1 MAEYYREEL
10 QMLQKQLADLNT
22 NLIAANSKYETKLS
36 KDRISVVKA
45 EISLCK
51 RDLARESA

>member
-1 MAEYYREEL
+1 MAEYYRQEL
-10 QMLQKQLADLNT
+10 QMLQKQLADLST
-22 NLIAANSKYETKLS
+22 NLITATSKYEIKLI

-51 RDLARESA
+51 RDLAREIA

>member
-1 MAEYYREEL
+1 MAEYYKQEL
-10 QMLQKQLADLNT
+10 AMLQKQLADLNT
-22 NLIAANSKYETKLS
+22 TLIAATSKYEAKLI

>member
-10 QMLQKQLADLNT
+10 QMMQKQLADLNT
-22 NLIAANSKYETKLS
+22 NLIAANSKYEIKLI
-36 KDRISVVKA
+36 KDRMSVVKA

-51 RDLARESA
+51 LYLARESA

>member
-10 QMLQKQLADLNT
+10 QMLQKQLADLSAD
-22 NLIAANSKYETKLS
+22 LIAANSKYEIKLI

>member
-22 NLIAANSKYETKLS
+22 NLIAANSKCEIKLI

>member
-1 MAEYYREEL
+1 MAEYYRQEL

-22 NLIAANSKYETKLS
+22 NLIAANSKYEIKLI

>member
-10 QMLQKQLADLNT
+10 QMLQKQLADLNN
-22 NLIAANSKYETKLS
+22 NLIVATSKYETKLI

>member
-1 MAEYYREEL
+1 MAEYYKQEL
-10 QMLQKQLADLNT
+10 AMLQKQLADLNAD
-22 NLIAANSKYETKLS
+22 LVAATSKYETKLI

>member
-22 NLIAANSKYETKLS
+22 NLIAANSKYEIKLI

-51 RDLARESA
+51 RDLAREIA

>member
-1 MAEYYREEL
+1 MAEYYKQEL
-10 QMLQKQLADLNT
+10 AMLQKQLADLNN
-22 NLIAANSKYETKLS
+22 NLIAATSKYETKLI

-51 RDLARESA
+51 RDLAREIA

>member
-1 MAEYYREEL
+1 MAEYYKQEL
-10 QMLQKQLADLNT
+10 AMLQKQLTDLSAD
-22 NLIAANSKYETKLS
+22 LIAATSKYEIKLI

>member
-1 MAEYYREEL
+1 MAEYYKQEL
-10 QMLQKQLADLNT
+10 AMLQKQLTDLST
-22 NLIAANSKYETKLS
+22 DLIAATSKYETKLI

>member
-1 MAEYYREEL
+1 
-10 QMLQKQLADLNT
+10 MLNKQLADLNT
-22 NLIAANSKYETKLS
+22 DLIAANDKYEAKLI

-51 RDLARESA
+51 RDLERASA

>member
-1 MAEYYREEL
+1 MAEYYKQEL
-10 QMLQKQLADLNT
+10 AMLQKQLTDLSAD
-22 NLIAANSKYETKLS
+22 LIAATSKYETKLI
-36 KDRISVVKA
+36 KDRISVIKA

>member
-1 MAEYYREEL
+1 MAEYYRDEL
-10 QMLQKQLADLNT
+10 QMLQKQLADFNT
-22 NLIAANSKYETKLS
+22 NLIAANSKYEIKLI

>member
-22 NLIAANSKYETKLS
+22 NLIAANSKHEIKLI

>member
-1 MAEYYREEL
+1 MAEYYKQEL
-10 QMLQKQLADLNT
+10 AMLQKQLADLNT
-22 NLIAANSKYETKLS
+22 NLIAATSKYETKLI

-51 RDLARESA
+51 RDLAREIA

>member
-10 QMLQKQLADLNT
+10 QMLQKQLADLSAD
-22 NLIAANSKYETKLS
+22 LITATSKYEAKQI
-36 KDRISVVKA
+36 KDDISVVKA

-51 RDLARESA
+51 RDLAREIA

>member
-1 MAEYYREEL
+1 MAEYYKQEL
-10 QMLQKQLADLNT
+10 AMLQKQLADLNT
-22 NLIAANSKYETKLS
+22 NLIAANSKYETKLI
-36 KDRISVVKA
+36 KDRISGVEA

>member
-1 MAEYYREEL
+1 MAEYYRQEL
-10 QMLQKQLADLNT
+10 AMLQKQLADLNI
-22 NLIAANSKYETKLS
+22 NLIAANSKYEIKLI

>member
-10 QMLQKQLADLNT
+10 QMLQKQLADLNN
-22 NLIAANSKYETKLS
+22 NLIAATSKYETKLI

-51 RDLARESA
+51 HDLARESA

>member
-1 MAEYYREEL
+1 MAEYYKQEL
-10 QMLQKQLADLNT
+10 AMLQKQLADLST
-22 NLIAANSKYETKLS
+22 SLIAATSKYETKLI

-51 RDLARESA
+51 RDLAREIA

>member
-10 QMLQKQLADLNT
+10 QMLQKQLADINT
-22 NLIAANSKYETKLS
+22 NLIAANSKYEIKLI

>member
-1 MAEYYREEL
+1 MDEYYREEL

-22 NLIAANSKYETKLS
+22 NLIAANSKYEIKLI

>member
-10 QMLQKQLADLNT
+10 QMLQKQLADLSAD
-22 NLIAANSKYETKLS
+22 LIAANSKYEAALIR
-36 KDRISVVKA
+36 DRISVVKA